1 MLFEYFFEKINP
13 FYIRKMCCSV
23 VNILNLSVLIVVW
36 IENENIQI

>member
-13 FYIRKMCCSV
+13 FYIRKMCWSV
-23 VNILNLSVLIVVW
+23 VNNPNLSVLTVVL